1 MGLSV
6 ESEGNQS
13 AYWPPG
19 EEERYRERLQ
29 LEHQLQKIK
38 DEVRALMI
46 QIERLQSELQDVPRP
61 PGEEERYRERLQL
74 EHQLQSIK
82 DKLRALMVQ
91 MERLQSELREVP
103 WPRPVRPNGGAVYR

>member
-6 ESEGNQS
+6 ESEGNGG

-38 DEVRALMI
+38 DE
-46 QIERLQSELQDVPRP
+46 
-61 PGEEERYRERLQL
+61 
-74 EHQLQSIK
+74 
-82 DKLRALMVQ
+82 LRALMVQ

-103 WPRPVRPNGGAVYR
+103 WPQAVARGGGAVYR